1 MGNSE
6 KVAEKHY
13 LHVTDGHMAAGSMV
27 ETVEKVGP
35 KVDPDPTVM
44 AHHAPSAKTQTLQ
57 NKRY

>member
-1 MGNSE
+1 MGNTE